1 MKFTLGESEEED
13 ISGRRRR
20 GRGLVVNEN
29 TDFSTFQWKVG
40 LIFPNI
46 DAFKREVTKFSITQ
60 GMNLSFVINN
70 KKWAA
75 KTWHEVFD
83 KLPIKIVCIGDSR
96 RAYFVVKL
104 VDGEHSCNRNI
115 DANKQMKST

>member
-46 DAFKREVTKFSITQ
+46 DAFKRAVTKFSITQ

-70 KKWAA
+70 KNGQQRLGMKCL
-75 KTWHEVFD
+75 TNCPL
-83 KLPIKIVCIGDSR
+83 KLYALGTQGGHI
-96 RAYFVVKL
+96 L
-104 VDGEHSCNRNI
+104 L
-115 DANKQMKST
+115 